1 MAAMEVAMVTPEML
15 LWLAGSIRAAAVVAI
30 ARALGWEDAK

>member
-1 MAAMEVAMVTPEML
+1 MVTPEML

-30 ARALGWEDAK
+30 CRALGYQENSK